1 MNKLWRLQV
10 LKLPSLF
17 ITISFDVIT
26 FDLPQI
32 WCNVQPPNNTSKK
45 IRLIVFSVI
54 SVYEEN
60 KDEVLAEQQKL
71 GRKLRAS
78 G

>member
-32 WCNVQPPNNTSKK
+32 RCNVQPPNNTSKK
-45 IRLIVFSVI
+45 IRRIVFSVI
-54 SVYEEN
+54 SVYEE
-60 KDEVLAEQQKL
+60 KYYYVIMAVWPKGPRHL
-71 GRKLRAS
+71 
-78 G
+78 

>member
-26 FDLPQI
+26 FDLHQI
-32 WCNVQPPNNTSKK
+32 RCNVQPPNNTSKK
-45 IRLIVFSVI
+45 IRRIVFSVI
-54 SVYEEN
+54 SVYEE
-60 KDEVLAEQQKL
+60 KDYYVIMAVWPKGPRHL
-71 GRKLRAS
+71 
-78 G
+78 